1 MFDQLKNLGKMRE
14 IQNILSKERVTVE
27 RDGIKVTVN
36 GKMEMEE
43 IILSPDME
51 KGKQERILKDCINE
65 AVKKI
70 QFSAAQKMSQMG
82 GF

>member
-70 QFSAAQKMSQMG
+70 QFSATQKMSQMG

>member
-1 MFDQLKNLGKMRE
+1 MRE

>member
-82 GF
+82 GS